1 MSKKIK
7 AFTLVELAVV
17 LLIIGILA
25 GVILRNIGS
34 QPIQARD
41 TKRLAVLRN
50 FAIYLTQYFSK
61 QGHYPVGSYTQDTQS
76 QKTLIDELIR
86 VGVLPPGTSEIG
98 FPKPTNFKYVACTDN
113 PAEYPVNAQ
122 PNHFVIQVTME
133 QSPNQA
139 PELYRD
145 SQKVPTGPSGWTCD
159 TTPPDCDIDL
169 KHFCLVQ

>member
-61 QGHYPVGSYTQDTQS
+61 QGHYPVGSYTQDTQG
-76 QKTLIDELIR
+76 TLINDLINA
-86 VGVLPPGTSEIG
+86 GVLPPGTSEIG
-98 FPKPTNFKYVACTDN
+98 FPKPTNFTYSACSDS
-113 PAEYPVNAQ
+113 AEYPVATQ
-122 PNHFVIQVTME
+122 PNHFVVQVTME
-133 QSPNQA
+133 QSQTQA
-139 PELYRD
+139 PELYKD
-145 SQKVPTGPSGWTCD
+145 SQKVPTTWTCVSV
-159 TTPPDCDIDL
+159 PDCEPAS

>member
-61 QGHYPVGSYTQDTQS
+61 KGYYPLRNYNQDTQG
-76 QKTLIDELIR
+76 TLIGELINA
-86 VGVLPPGTSEIG
+86 GVLPPGTSEIG
-98 FPKPTNFKYVACTDN
+98 FPKPTNFIYVACTDN
-113 PAEYPVNAQ
+113 PTEYPVNAQ

-133 QSPNQA
+133 QSQDQA

-145 SQKVPTGPSGWTCD
+145 SQRVPTGPAGWTCD
-159 TTPPDCDIDL
+159 IAPPDCETTK